1 MKRFWLILLSILLLV
16 FAVGGC
22 ASIQLADSPQ
32 TEKVIITSA
41 ARLAGYK
48 IAQNNPELAAL
59 ALPYAQTIIA
69 MASDPAN
76 AQDVVQNIY
85 PAATKALLEQI
96 KDPVIRLTVTDALSL
111 VQINTT
117 APIEVNLGK
126 INFALAGFTE
136 GLTLANK

>member
-69 MASDPAN
+69 MANNPAN